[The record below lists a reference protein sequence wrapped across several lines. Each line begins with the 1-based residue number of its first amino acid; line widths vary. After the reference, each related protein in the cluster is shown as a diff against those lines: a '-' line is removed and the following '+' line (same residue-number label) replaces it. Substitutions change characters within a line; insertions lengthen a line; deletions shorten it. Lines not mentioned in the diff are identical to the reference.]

1 MMALDDNRPTRREIL
16 ATSAAAVLASSLA
29 AHAQTKPAAR
39 ELLGKATSK
48 PATTQHTA
56 GEGLGPIIDV
66 HQHTT
71 YLGRPNEYLFA
82 HQRNM
87 GIAMTIMLPGGTP
100 VDLPSTHRGK
110 TNGLYAGA
118 GVTETCRVIAKEFPD
133 KYRYFANEVPDLPG
147 AKQTLEKYLDD
158 GAIGIGEQK
167 FNLDIDSPQMEL
179 IFDIARAYKVPV
191 LLHFQYQMFNTGYE
205 RFGKV
210 LAKYPDVNFIG
221 HAQTFWANIDAK
233 HPDQKML
240 YPKGPVT
247 PGGMTDK
254 YLSDYPNL
262 YGDLSAG
269 SGLNAMQRDEDH
281 ARGFIE
287 RHQDRLLFGSDC
299 PDRDGFGPSCS
310 GSGMIKAIAKLSPS
324 KQVMRKLLHDN
335 AAKLLKL

>member
-1 MMALDDNRPTRREIL
+1 MMANEDQRFTRREIL
-16 ATSAAAVLASSLA
+16 ATSAAVLASSLV
-29 AHAQTKPAAR
+29 AHGQTTAP
-39 ELLGKATSK
+39 ELIHEPTSK
-48 PATTQHTA
+48 PATTQHAA

-71 YLGRPNEYLFA
+71 YLGRTNEDLFA

-87 GIAMTIMLPGGTP
+87 GVALTVLLPGGTP

-118 GVTETCRVIAKEFPD
+118 GVTETCRVIAKQFPD
-133 KYRYFANEVPDLPG
+133 KYRYFVNEVPDLPG
-147 AKQTLEKYLDD
+147 AKDNIEKYLKD

-167 FNLDIDSPQMEL
+167 FNLEVDSPAMEL
-179 IFDIARAYKVPV
+179 IYDIARAWKVPV
-191 LLHFQYQMFNTGYE
+191 LMHFQYAMFNTGFE
-205 RFGKV
+205 KFGKV
-210 LAKYPDVNFIG
+210 LEKYPDVNFIG

-233 HPDQKML
+233 HPDQKIL

-254 YLSDYPNL
+254 YLTNYPNL

-269 SGLNAMQRDEDH
+269 SGLASLLRDEDH
-281 ARGFIE
+281 ARGFID

-299 PDRDGFGPSCS
+299 PDPLGFGPTCT
-310 GSGMIKAIAKLSPS
+310 GSDLIKTIARLSPS
-324 KQVMRKLLHDN
+324 REVTRKILHDN